1 MLPVLKWAG
10 GKRRLLPE
18 LIKRLPADVC
28 ERRYVEPFCGGAA
41 LFFAL
46 APEVNPWRPQ
56 RAWLG
61 DRNADLISFYKTL
74 RDEPEKVIA
83 STRRLAARYRK
94 DPKRTY
100 YDVRERFNHV
110 AAAPTTQAARLLLLN
125 KTCFNGLWRVNQKG
139 HFNVPMGRYKDP
151 QILDAKALRE
161 ASELLQ
167 ETVLAAVEFD
177 RWQYNNDEFVYFDPP
192 YVPVSDT
199 ANFTGYASGGFG
211 EEDQRRLASLFRDLS
226 DKGIPCMLSNSD
238 TPLVHELYEGY
249 RIDIV
254 HAARSVN
261 SKASKRG
268 RVREVIVR
276 NYG

>member
-10 GKRRLLPE
+10 GKRRLLSE
-18 LIKRLPADVC
+18 LMSRLPEDWR

-41 LFFAL
+41 LFWAL
-46 APEVNPWRPQ
+46 SPRPNTRHP

-61 DRNADLISFYKTL
+61 DRNSDLIEFYKVV
-74 RDEPEKVIA
+74 RDEPQKLIA
-83 STRRLAARYRK
+83 ATRRLVARYK
-94 DPKRTY
+94 EEPKQTY
-100 YDVRERFNHV
+100 YAVRDAFNKK
-110 AAAPTTQAARLLLLN
+110 AAVRATMAARLLFLN
-125 KTCFNGLWRVNQKG
+125 KTCFNGLWRVNKKG
-139 HFNVPMGRYKDP
+139 RFNVPMGRYKDP
-151 QILDAKALRE
+151 KILDADAVRE
-161 ASELLQ
+161 ASRLLQ
-167 ETVLAAVEFD
+167 GVVLSRSEFD
-177 RWQYNNDEFVYFDPP
+177 AWQYGRNEFIYFDPP

-261 SKASKRG
+261 SKASKRN